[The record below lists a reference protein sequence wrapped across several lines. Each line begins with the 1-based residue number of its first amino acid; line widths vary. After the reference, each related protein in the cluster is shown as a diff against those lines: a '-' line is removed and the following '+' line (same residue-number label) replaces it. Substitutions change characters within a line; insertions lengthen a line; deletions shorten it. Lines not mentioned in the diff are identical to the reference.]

1 MNDTSCQGRC
11 SCSGPTPTAA
21 AAPTLA
27 APAIDAPLSQSR
39 FAIPG
44 MDCPAEEQMI
54 RMALAEGP
62 ALTRLDFDL
71 ERRELTA
78 CHADE
83 AAALL
88 ARLAPLGFGARLM
101 ETRPATAADLAQPA
115 QAAPEAR
122 TLKQLL
128 AINALMFGVEILA
141 GWWAQSAGLL
151 ADALDMLAD
160 AAVYGLA
167 LYAVGHAPALQRRAA
182 RLSGALQL
190 LLALGMLAEVGRRIF
205 FGAEPLGDAMMGVAL
220 LALLANVACLLLIS
234 RHRHG
239 GAHMQASFIFSAN
252 DVIANLGVILAGALV
267 FWLESPW
274 PDWLIGTLIGLLVLH
289 GAWRILKLR

>member
-1 MNDTSCQGRC
+1 MTDTCQGRC
-11 SCSGPTPTAA
+11 SCSG
-21 AAPTLA
+21 AAPTTTATPTPA
-27 APAIDAPLSQSR
+27 APAIDAPLSLSC

-62 ALTRLDFDL
+62 AATRLDFDL
-71 ERRELTA
+71 EGRKLTL
-78 CHADE
+78 CHADG
-83 AAALL
+83 ADAVL
-88 ARLAPLGFGARLM
+88 ARLAPLGFGARLL

-115 QAAPEAR
+115 RTAPEAR
-122 TLKQLL
+122 TLQLLL

-182 RLSGALQL
+182 HLSGALQS
-190 LLALGMLAEVGRRIF
+190 LLALGMLAEVARRVF

-239 GAHMQASFIFSAN
+239 GAHMRASFIFSAN

-267 FWLESPW
+267 FWLDSPW
-274 PDWLIGTLIGLLVLH
+274 PDWIIGTLIGVIVLH

>member
-1 MNDTSCQGRC
+1 MNENTTPCQGGC
-11 SCSGPTPTAA
+11 GCTGPTPATATA
-21 AAPTLA
+21 LA
-27 APAIDAPLSQSR
+27 APAPEAPLSLSR

-44 MDCPAEEQMI
+44 MDCPSEEQMI

-62 ALTRLDFDL
+62 AIARLDFDL
-71 ERRELTA
+71 AGRELSVCHGDTA
-78 CHADE
+78 E
-83 AAALL
+83 AVL
-88 ARLAPLGFGARLM
+88 ARLSPLGFGARLV

-122 TLKQLL
+122 TLKLLL

-167 LYAVGHAPALQRRAA
+167 LYAVGHSPALQRRAA
-182 RLSGALQL
+182 HLSGWLQL
-190 LLALGMLAEVGRRIF
+190 TLALGMLSEVVRRIF
-205 FGAEPLGDAMMGVAL
+205 FGAAPLGDAMMGVAL
-220 LALLANVACLLLIS
+220 LALLANGACLLLIS

-239 GAHMQASFIFSAN
+239 GAHMKASFIFSAN
-252 DVIANLGVILAGALV
+252 DVIANLGVILAGGLV
-267 FWLESPW
+267 VWLDSPW
-274 PDWLIGTLIGLLVLH
+274 PDWVIGTLIGLIVLQ

>member
-1 MNDTSCQGRC
+1 MSDNAKPCQGGC
-11 SCSGPTPTAA
+11 SCADPTPATPPELTAPVTGA
-21 AAPTLA
+21 ALY
-27 APAIDAPLSQSR
+27 LSR

-44 MDCPAEEQMI
+44 MDCPSEEQMI

-62 ALTRLDFDL
+62 AIVRLDFDL
-71 ERRELTA
+71 ASRKLTV
-78 CHADE
+78 CHGDTAD
-83 AAALL
+83 ALL
-88 ARLAPLGFGARLM
+88 ARLTPLGLGAWLE
-101 ETRPATAADLAQPA
+101 ETRPVSEEELAQPP
-115 QAAPEAR
+115 QAALEAR
-122 TLKQLL
+122 TLKLLL

-167 LYAVGHAPALQRRAA
+167 LYAVGHSPALQRRAA
-182 RLSGALQL
+182 HLSGWLQL
-190 LLALGMLAEVGRRIF
+190 TLALGMLSEVVRRIF

-220 LALLANVACLLLIS
+220 LALLANGACLLLIS

-239 GAHMQASFIFSAN
+239 GAHMKASFIFSAN
-252 DVIANLGVILAGALV
+252 DVIANLGVILAGGLV
-267 FWLESPW
+267 VWLDSPW
-274 PDWLIGTLIGLLVLH
+274 PDWVIGTLIGLIVLQ

>member
-1 MNDTSCQGRC
+1 MHENAKPCQGGC
-11 SCSGPTPTAA
+11 AC
-21 AAPTLA
+21 AAPGA
-27 APAIDAPLSQSR
+27 ATPPRLDAPGAVAALSLSR

-44 MDCPAEEQMI
+44 MDCPSEEQMI
-54 RMALAEGP
+54 RMALAGGP
-62 ALTRLDFDL
+62 AIARLDFDL
-71 ERRELTA
+71 AGRELSVCHGDTA
-78 CHADE
+78 E
-83 AAALL
+83 AVL
-88 ARLAPLGFGARLM
+88 ARLTPLGFGARLV
-101 ETRPATAADLAQPA
+101 ETRPVSEEDLTQPA
-115 QAAPEAR
+115 QTAPEAR
-122 TLKQLL
+122 PLKLLL

-141 GWWAQSAGLL
+141 GWWTQSAGLL

-182 RLSGALQL
+182 HLSGWLQFA
-190 LLALGMLAEVGRRIF
+190 LALGMLMEVVRRIF
-205 FGAEPLGDAMMGVAL
+205 FGAEPLGDAMVGVAL

-267 FWLESPW
+267 FWLDNPW
-274 PDWLIGTLIGLLVLH
+274 PDWIIGALIGLIVLH